1 MELEGIADKN
11 LLDKYGAGALL
22 PAIRSENTDV
32 LQILLADDADVN
44 IIWTMIRIWTRLG
57 WYTLDC
63 SDVLFTDLD

>member
-22 PAIRSENTDV
+22 AAMRSKNTDV

-44 IIWTMIRIWTRLG
+44 II
-57 WYTLDC
+57 
-63 SDVLFTDLD
+63 